1 MAGIGDVLGGVMG
14 GLDPLGLLGGGGG
27 EGGGAGGLLGGVL
40 DAGGGGGGA
49 GGLLGGLLGGGGG
62 GAGGL
67 LGGLLGGGDPL
78 SGLIGAAGD
87 ALGLPKEL
95 TGALKIGAGCFTG
108 DVMSIVS
115 GGAELIGSAAQ
126 DLSKQTKQ
134 SFDRPSSSVAGYAQ
148 PSMKRAPPPRHAP
161 QIHYARPVQGPP
173 RSSTSGTDVDI
184 NIHIHSHH
192 GGQPLHRPPPPG
204 KPVHVPSLPTRQRPT
219 DGTCTNGTSAAD
231 GAKPADGMQAQY
243 ETLKTLEENF
253 DQIDMRYMGPLFGH
267 DGHIDMDDLQHLSA
281 SPNCPPDVKSA
292 VRSLMENPKL
302 YQKLA
307 QSGGAITRSDIEIA
321 MDDTQKQISSS
332 GASSSSSSSS
342 TSGTTGDDSQTSGT
356 DATDGTSQASGTG
369 DASKSDGA
377 SGDIGSQISQILG
390 DSSMSIEEKIEAVL
404 MLIEQNLDDQI
415 GDTMQKMADGQT
427 KSASTDPKDKAAA
440 EKNQNGQEQLNQKL
454 QQLMERRKSM
464 FDLMSNID
472 SKFNEMSSLA
482 IQNLGKA

>member
-1 MAGIGDVLGGVMG
+1 MAGIGDLLGGVVG

-40 DAGGGGGGA
+40 GGGE
-49 GGLLGGLLGGGGG
+49 GG

-67 LGGLLGGGDPL
+67 LGGLLGGGDPI

-95 TGALKIGAGCFTG
+95 TGALKIGAGFFTG
-108 DVMSIVS
+108 DVMSVVS

-134 SFDRPSSSVAGYAQ
+134 SFDRPSSSVAGYAPEAKRQVRISPPVRQ
-148 PSMKRAPPPRHAP
+148 PVH
-161 QIHYARPVQGPP
+161 HARPVHGARPP
-173 RSSTSGTDVDI
+173 PSSGTDIDI
-184 NIHIHSHH
+184 NVHIHSHH

-204 KPVHVPSLPTRQRPT
+204 KPVHVPSLPTRQPPT
-219 DGTCTNGTSAAD
+219 DGACTSGTSGTD
-231 GAKPADGMQAQY
+231 GAKPTDAMQAQY
-243 ETLKTLEENF
+243 DTLKTLEENF

-281 SPNCPPDVKSA
+281 SANCPPDVKRA
-292 VRSLMENPKL
+292 VRSLMENPEL

-307 QSGGAITRSDIEIA
+307 RSGGAITRSDIEMA
-321 MDDTQKQISSS
+321 MDDTQKQISNS
-332 GASSSSSSSS
+332 GASS
-342 TSGTTGDDSQTSGT
+342 TSGTSGASGDDSQTNGT
-356 DATDGTSQASGTG
+356 DATDGSSQASGTN
-369 DASKSDGA
+369 DPSKSGGA
-377 SGDIGSQISQILG
+377 SGDIGSQITQILG
-390 DSSMSIEEKIEAVL
+390 DPSMSIEEKIEAVL
-404 MLIEQNLDDQI
+404 MLIEQDLDNQI
-415 GDTMQKMADGQT
+415 GDTMQQMADGQS
-427 KSASTDPKDKAAA
+427 KAAGNDPKDKAAA
-440 EKNQNGQEQLNQKL
+440 EKSQNGQEQLNQKL